1 MKNEKKLKKAQIGR
15 EYRSKRVLL
24 GLSQGE
30 VSEAIGVHQTLI
42 SAFELGEKQSDRV
55 KAQLDYIY
63 NNVEG
68 KDE

>member
-1 MKNEKKLKKAQIGR
+1 MKKTEKLKKAQLGR

-30 VSEAIGVHQTLI
+30 VAMALGVHQTLI

-63 NNVEG
+63 NVEG